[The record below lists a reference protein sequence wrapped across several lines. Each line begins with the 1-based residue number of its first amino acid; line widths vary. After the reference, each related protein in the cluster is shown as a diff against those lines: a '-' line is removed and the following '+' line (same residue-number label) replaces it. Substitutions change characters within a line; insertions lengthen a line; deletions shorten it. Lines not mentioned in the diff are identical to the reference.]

1 MKLSIGDSVRF
12 LNEAIEGLVTK
23 LLSQGRVEVTDSHG
37 FTHICEDKQ
46 LVRVEFTLHENDSF
60 IEHST
65 EKKEQ
70 KYENKHGV
78 KSQIP
83 IIASLEDD
91 STIYAAIRLL
101 DEKNPLTTDIEL
113 FLINNTD
120 YDLAFTC
127 LKRLENFKVGIHASV
142 LKSHHEDQI
151 GVFSQD
157 EIHHFDG
164 FEFQFLFFKKT
175 EFKPKSP
182 DTKILQF
189 NSSDFLNTEYR
200 KKLFD
205 RDDTVLLM
213 PLHEVKPLSEVDIA
227 SLLDKYKNK
236 KREDDIRNTNKQPSK
251 QSKFVVLTR
260 KKIIDLH
267 IEEIIKD
274 HSSMTNSQIIS
285 YQINFFMAEMDK
297 AVLDKLHKIVFIHG
311 VGAGVLRSSIREELK
326 RFPNIRYYDAPPEKY
341 GNGATEVEFL

>member
-260 KKIIDLH
+260 QKIIDLH